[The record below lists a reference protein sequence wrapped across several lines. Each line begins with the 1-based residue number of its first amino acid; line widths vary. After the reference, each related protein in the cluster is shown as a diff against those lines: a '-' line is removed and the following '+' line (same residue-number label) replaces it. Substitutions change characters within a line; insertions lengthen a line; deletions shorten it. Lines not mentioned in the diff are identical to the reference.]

1 MPELKVSAEQKMSLF
16 RHLANDARGGGDLG
30 IKNICVYS
38 SSSNELDKKYY
49 ETAKELGVLMA
60 QEGFNLVYG
69 GGNLGMM
76 GVLAQAVKD
85 FGAKVFGVLPEKLY
99 QIGVGDIGCD
109 ELHITKCMRTR
120 KEKLDNLSDAV
131 IALAGGFGTLE
142 ELSEMIVQKQ
152 LGYSDKAIVILNTDG
167 FYDNLLQFFDKIISE
182 KFAAEEMRAAYYVAK
197 TPQETINYL
206 KNYKPQF
213 FNIQTKIN
221 LKERAI

>member
-1 MPELKVSAEQKMSLF
+1 LS
-16 RHLANDARGGGDLG
+16 N
-30 IKNICVYS
+30 IKNICVYT

-60 QEGFNLVYG
+60 QEGYNLIYG

-85 FGAKVFGVLPEKLY
+85 FGAKVFGVLPEKLH
-99 QIGVGDIGCD
+99 QLGVGDVGCD

-152 LGYSDKAIVILNTDG
+152 LGYSEKAIVILNTDG
-167 FYDNLLQFFDKIISE
+167 FYDNLLKFFEELVAE
-182 KFAAEEMRAAYYVAK
+182 KFAATDMKTAYYVAK
-197 TPQETINYL
+197 TPQEAINYL
-206 KNYKPQF
+206 KNMRLFILRSKQ
-213 FNIQTKIN
+213 K
-221 LKERAI
+221 